1 MPNHVRNV
9 IKMQGI
15 TELPLFQ
22 TYDDGSKGFDFNKMI
37 PMPESLNMDSGSMV
51 DDYAIYYLT
60 DRCTVPVSRV
70 SAEKKAVIT
79 KMIANKMFGN
89 EEWIQRT
96 FYRAMERAFDETEAK
111 RKKMYEDGK
120 TYVENLQNYG
130 YATWYDWCI
139 ANWDTKWNAYDNESE
154 GTDCI
159 KFSTA
164 WANPEPVIRK
174 LAEMY
179 PGARIEHWWADED
192 TGNNTGYRI
201 FEDGKEAEDSAG
213 YYENCSKEAY
223 SCYELCWGEMPKCYH
238 KDENG
243 NWVQH
248 DCKGCTGCGLGT
260 V

>member
-15 TELPLFQ
+15 TELPLFR

-37 PMPESLNMDSGSMV
+37 LMPESLNMDSGSMI

-79 KMIANKMFGN
+79 KMIANNMFGS
-89 EEWIQRT
+89 EEWIQRI
-96 FYRAMERAFDETEAK
+96 FNKVMERAFDETEAK
-111 RKKMYEDGK
+111 CKKMYEDGK
-120 TYVENLQNYG
+120 AYVENLQNYG
-130 YATWYDWCI
+130 YASWYDWCI
-139 ANWDTKWNAYDNESE
+139 ANWDTKWNAYDNETE

-179 PGARIEHWWADED
+179 PRVKIEHWWADED

-201 FEDGKEAEDSAG
+201 FEEGKETEESVG

-223 SCYELCWGEMPKCYH
+223 SCYELCWGEMSKCYH

>member
-1 MPNHVRNV
+1 M
-9 IKMQGI
+9 
-15 TELPLFQ
+15 
-22 TYDDGSKGFDFNKMI
+22 FN
-37 PMPESLNMDSGSMV
+37 
-51 DDYAIYYLT
+51 
-60 DRCTVPVSRV
+60 RV
-70 SAEKKAVIT
+70 
-79 KMIANKMFGN
+79 
-89 EEWIQRT
+89 
-96 FYRAMERAFDETEAK
+96 MEQAFDETESK

-120 TYVENLQNYG
+120 TYVENLENYG
-130 YATWYDWCI
+130 YASWYDWCI
-139 ANWDTKWNAYDNESE
+139 ANWDTKWNAYDNETE

-179 PGARIEHWWADED
+179 PGIKIEHWWADED

-201 FEDGKEAEDSAG
+201 FENGKEAEESVG

-223 SCYELCWGEMPKCYH
+223 SCYELCWGEMSKCYH

-248 DCKGCTGCGLGT
+248 DCKGCTGCSLGT

>member
-70 SAEKKAVIT
+70 SAEKKAVIA
-79 KMIANKMFGN
+79 KIIANNMFGS
-89 EEWIQRT
+89 EEWIQRM
-96 FYRAMERAFDETEAK
+96 FNKVMERAFDETESK

-139 ANWDTKWNAYDNESE
+139 ANWDTKME
-154 GTDCI
+154 CLRQR
-159 KFSTA
+159 
-164 WANPEPVIRK
+164 IR
-174 LAEMY
+174 
-179 PGARIEHWWADED
+179 
-192 TGNNTGYRI
+192 GNR
-201 FEDGKEAEDSAG
+201 
-213 YYENCSKEAY
+213 
-223 SCYELCWGEMPKCYH
+223 LH
-238 KDENG
+238 
-243 NWVQH
+243 
-248 DCKGCTGCGLGT
+248 
-260 V
+260 

>member
-15 TELPLFQ
+15 IELPLYR

-96 FYRAMERAFDETEAK
+96 FYRAM
-111 RKKMYEDGK
+111 
-120 TYVENLQNYG
+120 
-130 YATWYDWCI
+130 
-139 ANWDTKWNAYDNESE
+139 
-154 GTDCI
+154 
-159 KFSTA
+159 
-164 WANPEPVIRK
+164 
-174 LAEMY
+174 
-179 PGARIEHWWADED
+179 
-192 TGNNTGYRI
+192 
-201 FEDGKEAEDSAG
+201 
-213 YYENCSKEAY
+213 
-223 SCYELCWGEMPKCYH
+223 
-238 KDENG
+238 
-243 NWVQH
+243 
-248 DCKGCTGCGLGT
+248 
-260 V
+260 

>member
-15 TELPLFQ
+15 TELPLFR

-37 PMPESLNMDSGSMV
+37 PMPESLNIDSGSMIN
-51 DDYAIYYLT
+51 YCAIYYLT

-79 KMIANKMFGN
+79 KMISNNMFGS
-89 EEWIQRT
+89 EEWIQRI
-96 FYRAMERAFDETEAK
+96 FNKVMERAFDETESR
-111 RKKMYEDGK
+111 RKKMYDDGK

-130 YATWYDWCI
+130 YSTWYDWCI
-139 ANWDTKWNAYDNESE
+139 ENWGTKWNSYDNEAE
-154 GTDCI
+154 GKDCI

-164 WANPEPVIRK
+164 WSDPEPIIRK

-179 PGARIEHWWADED
+179 PEMKIEHWWADED

-201 FEDGKEAEDSAG
+201 FESGKEAEESVGD
-213 YYENCSKEAY
+213 YVNCSKEAY
-223 SCYELCWGEMPKCYH
+223 SCYEFCWGEVSKCYH
-238 KDENG
+238 KDEND
-243 NWVQH
+243 NWVH
-248 DCKGCTGCGLGT
+248 HECEGCTGCN
-260 V
+260 